1 MIIRLLFSFIM
12 YNFATESK
20 LIHLKHLL
28 LMNKIL
34 RFSMMAV
41 LALVANIGFA
51 QTTILWQEDFS
62 SYKDKDV
69 PKGGANNYACEVD
82 GTKVYAQ
89 NLAGGDAPEL
99 LVKAK
104 GSFSAT
110 VALNG
115 VSGQLTLTY
124 KANKNFV
131 KATVENATAGE
142 LVREGTDFTLPI
154 TVAAGTANITIKIAN
169 TSTST
174 NARLDNIK
182 LFQGVGKKPAGL
194 SWGTASRT
202 VTIGSEDNLF
212 PTLTNSHNLAVKYS
226 SDDPDVAAID
236 ATTGEITLVMA
247 GKANITAEF
256 EGNDEYEAAKVS
268 YELTVKDVPSV
279 DLKNTPETA
288 YTVAKALELIAAGE
302 GLEVNVYVKGQIT
315 NIKEVETEKYGNATY
330 DISDDA
336 TAANKLTVFRGYFY
350 DKGKFTSSDQIK
362 VGDVVVVYGKLVLYN
377 NKTSQVT
384 NSSIYSLN
392 GVVSGV
398 DNITVD
404 KNVDTPAYN
413 VAGQR
418 VNDAYK
424 GIVVKNGK
432 KYLNK

>member
-1 MIIRLLFSFIM
+1 
-12 YNFATESK
+12 
-20 LIHLKHLL
+20 
-28 LMNKIL
+28 MNKIL

-41 LALVANIGFA
+41 LAFVANIGFA
-51 QTTILWQEDFS
+51 QTKTLWQEDFS
-62 SYKDKDV
+62 SYKANDV
-69 PKGGANNYACEVD
+69 PKGGAYNYACVGT
-82 GTKVYAQ
+82 GTKVYVDTEKDKA
-89 NLAGGDAPEL
+89 NLAGGESPEL
-99 LVKAK
+99 LVGKK
-104 GSFSAT
+104 GGSFSAT

-124 KANKNFV
+124 KTNKDFI
-131 KATVENATAGE
+131 KATVENAKAGD
-142 LVREGTDFTLPI
+142 LVKTGNDVSLPI
-154 TVAAGTANITIKIAN
+154 TVAAGTASITIKFDN
-169 TSTST
+169 TSTGKGQ
-174 NARLDNIK
+174 NGRLDNIK
-182 LFQGVGKKPAGL
+182 LFQGVGKKAPGL

-202 VTIGSEDNLF
+202 VTIGAEDNLF
-212 PTLTNSHNLAVKYS
+212 PTLTNTYNLAVKYS

-236 ATTGEITLVMA
+236 ATTGEITLGIA

-268 YELTVKDVPSV
+268 YELTVKAASTVNI
-279 DLKNTPETA
+279 KNTPETA

-302 GLEVNVYVKGQIT
+302 GLDAKVYVKGQIT
-315 NIKEVETEKYGNATY
+315 SIKEVSASFGNATY

-350 DKGKFTSSDQIK
+350 DNKHFTSNDQIK
-362 VGDVVVVYGKLVLYN
+362 VGDVVVVYGKLVNYN
-377 NKTSQVT
+377 NKTPQVT

-404 KNVDTPAYN
+404 KNVDAPAYN

>member
-1 MIIRLLFSFIM
+1 
-12 YNFATESK
+12 
-20 LIHLKHLL
+20 
-28 LMNKIL
+28 MNKIL

-62 SYKDKDV
+62 SYKANDV
-69 PKGGANNYACEVD
+69 PNGGTYNYACEGS
-82 GTKVYAQ
+82 GTKVYKED
-89 NLAGGDAPEL
+89 LAGGDAPEL
-99 LVKAK
+99 LVSKQG

-124 KANKNFV
+124 KTNKDIV
-131 KATVENATAGE
+131 KTTVENATAGD
-142 LVREGTDFTLPI
+142 LVKTGYDVSLPI
-154 TVAAGTANITIKIAN
+154 TVAAGTASITIKIAN

-182 LFQGVGKKPAGL
+182 LFQGVGKKAPGL
-194 SWGTASRT
+194 SWGTATRT
-202 VTIGSEDNLF
+202 VTIGAEDNKF
-212 PTLTNSHNLAVKYS
+212 PTLTNTYNLAVKYS

-236 ATTGEITLVMA
+236 ATTGEITLGIA

-268 YELTVKDVPSV
+268 YELTVKAASTVNI
-279 DLKNTPETA
+279 KNTPETA
-288 YTVAKALELIAAGE
+288 YTVAKALELINAGE
-302 GLEVNVYVKGQIT
+302 GLDAKVYVKGQIT
-315 NIKEVETEKYGNATY
+315 SIKEVSVSFGNATY

-336 TAANKLTVFRGYFY
+336 TAANKLTVYRGYFY
-350 DKGKFTSSDQIK
+350 DNKHFTSNDQIK
-362 VGDVVVVYGKLVLYN
+362 VGDVVVVYGKLVNYKN
-377 NKTSQVT
+377 NTPQVT

-404 KNVDTPAYN
+404 KNVDAPAYN

>member
-1 MIIRLLFSFIM
+1 
-12 YNFATESK
+12 
-20 LIHLKHLL
+20 
-28 LMNKIL
+28 MNKIL

-62 SYKDKDV
+62 SYKANDV
-69 PKGGANNYACEVD
+69 PNGGTYNYACEGS
-82 GTKVYAQ
+82 GTKVYKED
-89 NLAGGDAPEL
+89 LAGGDAPEL
-99 LVKAK
+99 LVSKQG

-124 KANKNFV
+124 KTNKDFI
-131 KATVENATAGE
+131 KATVENAKAGD
-142 LVREGTDFTLPI
+142 LVKTGNDVSLPI
-154 TVAAGTANITIKIAN
+154 TVAAGTASITIKFDN
-169 TSTST
+169 TSTGKGQ
-174 NARLDNIK
+174 NGRLDNIK
-182 LFQGVGKKPAGL
+182 LFQGVGKKAAGL

-202 VTIGSEDNLF
+202 VTIGAEDNKF
-212 PTLTNSHNLAVKYS
+212 PTLTNTYNLAVKYS

-268 YELTVKDVPSV
+268 YELTVKAASTVNI
-279 DLKNTPETA
+279 KNTPETA
-288 YTVAKALELIAAGE
+288 YTVAKALELINAGE
-302 GLEVNVYVKGQIT
+302 GLEANVYVKGQIT
-315 NIKEVETEKYGNATY
+315 NIQDVDTGDFGNATY
-330 DISDDA
+330 TISDDA
-336 TAANKLTVFRGYFY
+336 TAANALLIYRGYYY
-350 DKGKFTSSDQIK
+350 DKGKFTSKDQIK
-362 VGDVVVVYGKLVLYN
+362 VGDVVVVYGKLVKFN
-377 NKTSQVT
+377 EKFEM
-384 NSSIYSLN
+384 NSGNHIYSIN

-404 KNVDTPAYN
+404 ENVDAPAYN

>member
-1 MIIRLLFSFIM
+1 
-12 YNFATESK
+12 
-20 LIHLKHLL
+20 
-28 LMNKIL
+28 MNKIL

-62 SYKDKDV
+62 SYNADDV
-69 PKGGANNYACEVD
+69 PNGGAYNYACV
-82 GTKVYAQ
+82 GTGTQVYAQ

-99 LVKAK
+99 LVSKQG

-124 KANKNFV
+124 KTNKNFI
-131 KATVENATAGE
+131 KATVENATAGD
-142 LVREGTDFTLPI
+142 LVKTGNDVSLPI
-154 TVAAGTANITIKIAN
+154 TVAAGTASITIKFDN
-169 TSTST
+169 TSTGKGQ
-174 NARLDNIK
+174 NGRLDNIK
-182 LFQGVGKKPAGL
+182 LFQGVGKKAPGL

-202 VTIGSEDNLF
+202 VTIGAEDNEF
-212 PTLTNSHNLAVKYS
+212 PTLTNTYNLAVKYS

-236 ATTGEITLVMA
+236 ATTGEITLGIA
-247 GKANITAEF
+247 GKTNITAEF

-288 YTVAKALELIAAGE
+288 YTVAKALELINAGE
-302 GLEVNVYVKGQIT
+302 GLDVKVYVKGQIT
-315 NIKEVETEKYGNATY
+315 NIKEVSASFGNATY

-336 TAANKLTVFRGYFY
+336 TAANKLTVYRGYFY
-350 DKGKFTSSDQIK
+350 DNKHFTSNNQINL
-362 VGDVVVVYGKLVLYN
+362 GDVVVVYGKLVNYN
-377 NKTSQVT
+377 NNTPQVT

-392 GVVSGV
+392 GIVSGV

-418 VNDAYK
+418 VNAAYK

-432 KYLNK
+432 KFLNK

>member
-1 MIIRLLFSFIM
+1 
-12 YNFATESK
+12 
-20 LIHLKHLL
+20 
-28 LMNKIL
+28 
-34 RFSMMAV
+34 MMAV
-41 LALVANIGFA
+41 LVLVANIGFA

-62 SYKDKDV
+62 SYKANDV
-69 PKGGANNYACEVD
+69 PNGGTYNYACEGS
-82 GTKVYAQ
+82 GTKVYAA
-89 NLAGGDAPEL
+89 NLAGGNAPEL
-99 LVKAK
+99 LVSKQG

-124 KANKNFV
+124 KTNKDFI
-131 KATVENATAGE
+131 KATVENATAGD
-142 LVREGTDFTLPI
+142 LVKTGNDVSLPI
-154 TVAAGTANITIKIAN
+154 TVAAGTASITIKFDN
-169 TSTST
+169 TSTGKGQ
-174 NARLDNIK
+174 NGRLDNIK
-182 LFQGVGKKPAGL
+182 LFQGVGKKAPGL
-194 SWGTASRT
+194 SWGTATRT
-202 VTIGSEDNLF
+202 VTIGAEDNEF
-212 PTLTNSHNLAVKYS
+212 PTLTNTYNLAVKYS

-302 GLEVNVYVKGQIT
+302 GLDAKVYVKGQIT
-315 NIKEVETEKYGNATY
+315 SIKEVNTEQFGNATY

-350 DKGKFTSSDQIK
+350 DNKHFTSNDQIK
-362 VGDVVVVYGKLVLYN
+362 VGDVVVVYGKLVNYN
-377 NKTSQVT
+377 NNTPQVT

-404 KNVDTPAYN
+404 KNVDAPAYN

>member
-1 MIIRLLFSFIM
+1 
-12 YNFATESK
+12 
-20 LIHLKHLL
+20 
-28 LMNKIL
+28 MNKIL

-51 QTTILWQEDFS
+51 QTTTLWQEDFS
-62 SYKDKDV
+62 SFKDKEV
-69 PKGGANNYACEVD
+69 PKGGAYNYACTGT
-82 GTKVYAQ
+82 GTKVYVDTEKEKA
-89 NLAGGDAPEL
+89 NLAGGESPEL
-99 LVKAK
+99 LVSKK
-104 GSFSAT
+104 GGSFSAT
-110 VALNG
+110 VALKG

-124 KANKNFV
+124 KTNKDFI
-131 KATVENATAGE
+131 KATVENAKAGD
-142 LVREGTDFTLPI
+142 LVKTGNDVSLPI
-154 TVAAGTANITIKIAN
+154 TVAAGTASITIKFDN
-169 TSTST
+169 TSTGKGQ
-174 NARLDNIK
+174 NGRLDNIK
-182 LFQGVGKKPAGL
+182 LFQGVGKKAAGL
-194 SWGTASRT
+194 SWGTASRI
-202 VTIGSEDNLF
+202 VTIGAEDNNF
-212 PTLTNSHNLAVKYS
+212 PTLTNTYNLAVKYS

-236 ATTGEITLVMA
+236 ATTGEITLVKA

-302 GLEVNVYVKGQIT
+302 GLDAKVYVKGQIT
-315 NIKEVETEKYGNATY
+315 SIKEVSASFGNATY

-350 DKGKFTSSDQIK
+350 DNKHFTSNDQIK
-362 VGDVVVVYGKLVLYN
+362 VGDVVVVYGKLVNYN
-377 NKTSQVT
+377 NKTPQVT
-384 NSSIYSLN
+384 YSSIYSLN

-404 KNVDTPAYN
+404 KNVDAPAYN

>member
-1 MIIRLLFSFIM
+1 
-12 YNFATESK
+12 
-20 LIHLKHLL
+20 
-28 LMNKIL
+28 MNKIL

-51 QTTILWQEDFS
+51 QTTTLWQEDFS
-62 SYKDKDV
+62 SYKADDV
-69 PKGGANNYACEVD
+69 PNGGAYNYACV
-82 GTKVYAQ
+82 GTGTQVYAQ

-99 LVKAK
+99 LVKSK

-124 KANKNFV
+124 KANKNI
-131 KATVENATAGE
+131 KITVENAKAGD
-142 LVREGTDFTLPI
+142 VVKVGNDYTCPV
-154 TVAAGTANITIKIAN
+154 TVAAGTNSITIKFPN
-169 TSTST
+169 TNSK

-182 LFQGVGKKPAGL
+182 LFQGVGKKAAGL
-194 SWGTASRT
+194 SWGTASRI
-202 VTIGSEDNLF
+202 VTIGAEDNNF
-212 PTLTNSHNLAVKYS
+212 PTLTNTYNLAVKYS

-236 ATTGEITLVMA
+236 ATTGEITLVKA

-302 GLEVNVYVKGQIT
+302 GLDAKVYVKGQIT
-315 NIKEVETEKYGNATY
+315 SIKEVSASFGNATY

-350 DKGKFTSSDQIK
+350 DNKHFTSNDQIK
-362 VGDVVVVYGKLVLYN
+362 VGDVVVVYGKLLNYN
-377 NKTSQVT
+377 NKTPQVT
-384 NSSIYSLN
+384 YSSIYSLN

-404 KNVDTPAYN
+404 KNVDAPAYN

>member
-1 MIIRLLFSFIM
+1 
-12 YNFATESK
+12 
-20 LIHLKHLL
+20 
-28 LMNKIL
+28 MNKIL

-51 QTTILWQEDFS
+51 QTTTLWQEDFS
-62 SYKDKDV
+62 SYKADDV
-69 PKGGANNYACEVD
+69 PKGGAYNYACEVE

-99 LVKAK
+99 LVKSK

-124 KANKNFV
+124 KANKKFV
-131 KATVENATAGE
+131 KATVENATAGD
-142 LVREGTDFTLPI
+142 LVIVGTDVTLPI
-154 TVAAGTANITIKIAN
+154 TVAAGTASITIKIAN
-169 TSTST
+169 TSTSS

-182 LFQGVGKKPAGL
+182 LFQGVGKKAAGL

-202 VTIGSEDNLF
+202 VTIGAEDNKF
-212 PTLTNSHNLAVKYS
+212 PELTNSHNLAVKYS

-236 ATTGEITLVMA
+236 AATGEITLVKA

-256 EGNDEYEAAKVS
+256 EGNDEYEAAKVT
-268 YELTVKDVPSV
+268 YELTVKAASTV

-302 GLEVNVYVKGQIT
+302 GLDDAKVYVKGQIT
-315 NIKEVETEKYGNATY
+315 NIKEVNASYGNATY

-336 TAANKLTVFRGYFY
+336 TAANKLSVFRGYFY
-350 DKGKFTSSDQIK
+350 DNKHFTSNDQIK
-362 VGDVVVVYGKLVLYN
+362 VGDVVVVYGKLVNYK
-377 NKTSQVT
+377 NKTPQVT
-384 NSSIYSLN
+384 YSSIYSLN

-398 DNITVD
+398 DNITVEQ
-404 KNVDTPAYN
+404 NVNAPAYN
-413 VAGQR
+413 LAGQR

>member
-1 MIIRLLFSFIM
+1 
-12 YNFATESK
+12 
-20 LIHLKHLL
+20 
-28 LMNKIL
+28 MNKIL

-62 SYKDKDV
+62 SYKANDV
-69 PKGGANNYACEVD
+69 PNGGTYNYACDVE
-82 GTKVYAQ
+82 GTAVYKED
-89 NLAGGDAPEL
+89 LAGGESPEL
-99 LVKAK
+99 LVKK
-104 GSFSAT
+104 KVGSFSAT

-124 KANKNFV
+124 KAKNNI
-131 KATVENATAGE
+131 KITVENATAGD
-142 LVREGTDFTLPI
+142 VVKVGNDCTCPV
-154 TVAAGTANITIKIAN
+154 TVAAGTNSITIKFSN
-169 TSTST
+169 TYSS
-174 NARLDNIK
+174 NVRLDNIK
-182 LFQGVGKKPAGL
+182 LFQGVGKKAPGL
-194 SWGTASRT
+194 SWGTATRT
-202 VTIGSEDNLF
+202 VIIGAEDNKF
-212 PTLTNSHNLAVKYS
+212 PTLTNTYNLAVKYS

-288 YTVAKALELIAAGE
+288 YTVAKALELINAGE
-302 GLEVNVYVKGQIT
+302 GLEANVYVKGQIT
-315 NIKEVETEKYGNATY
+315 NIQDVDTGDFGNATY
-330 DISDDA
+330 TISDDA
-336 TAANKLTVFRGYFY
+336 TAANALLIYRGYYY
-350 DKGKFTSSDQIK
+350 DKGKFTSKDQIK
-362 VGDVVVVYGKLVLYN
+362 VGDVVVVYGKLVKFYE
-377 NKTSQVT
+377 KFEM
-384 NSSIYSLN
+384 NSGNHIYSIN
-392 GVVSGV
+392 GVASGV

-404 KNVDTPAYN
+404 KNVDAPAYN

>member
-1 MIIRLLFSFIM
+1 
-12 YNFATESK
+12 
-20 LIHLKHLL
+20 
-28 LMNKIL
+28 MNKIL

-62 SYKDKDV
+62 SYKANDV
-69 PKGGANNYACEVD
+69 PKGGAYNYACVGT
-82 GTKVYAQ
+82 GTKVYVDTEKDKA
-89 NLAGGDAPEL
+89 NLAGGESPEL
-99 LVKAK
+99 LVGKK
-104 GSFSAT
+104 GGSFSAT

-124 KANKNFV
+124 KTNKDFI
-131 KATVENATAGE
+131 KATVENATAGD
-142 LVREGTDFTLPI
+142 LVRTGNDVSLPI
-154 TVAAGTANITIKIAN
+154 TVAAGTASITIKFDN
-169 TSTST
+169 TSTGKGQ
-174 NARLDNIK
+174 NGRLDNIK
-182 LFQGVGKKPAGL
+182 LFQGVGKKAPGL

-202 VTIGSEDNLF
+202 VTIGAEDNEF
-212 PTLTNSHNLAVKYS
+212 PTLTNTYNLAVKYS

-236 ATTGEITLVMA
+236 ATTGEITLGIA
-247 GKANITAEF
+247 GKTNITAEF

-268 YELTVKDVPSV
+268 YELTVKAASTVNI
-279 DLKNTPETA
+279 KNTPETA
-288 YTVAKALELIAAGE
+288 YTVAKALELINAGE
-302 GLEVNVYVKGQIT
+302 GLDAKVYVKGQIT
-315 NIKEVETEKYGNATY
+315 SIKEVSASFGNATY

-336 TAANKLTVFRGYFY
+336 TAANKLTVYRGYFY
-350 DKGKFTSSDQIK
+350 DNKHFTSNDQIK
-362 VGDVVVVYGKLVLYN
+362 VGNVVVVYGKLVNYKN
-377 NKTSQVT
+377 NTPQVT

-404 KNVDTPAYN
+404 ENVDAPAYN

>member
-1 MIIRLLFSFIM
+1 
-12 YNFATESK
+12 
-20 LIHLKHLL
+20 
-28 LMNKIL
+28 MNKIL

-51 QTTILWQEDFS
+51 QTTTLWQEDFS
-62 SYKDKDV
+62 SYKADDV
-69 PKGGANNYACEVD
+69 PKGGAYNYACTNGAKE
-82 GTKVYAQ
+82 TKVYAA
-89 NLAGGDAPEL
+89 NLAGGEAPEL
-99 LVKAK
+99 LINQKG

-115 VSGQLTLTY
+115 VSGQLTLAY
-124 KANKNFV
+124 KTNQNIQI
-131 KATVENATAGE
+131 TVENAKAGD
-142 LVREGTDFTLPI
+142 VVKTGNDYTCPI
-154 TVAAGTANITIKIAN
+154 TVAAGTNSITITFSN
-169 TSTST
+169 TNSR

-182 LFQGVGKKPAGL
+182 LFQGVGKKAAGL

-202 VTIGSEDNLF
+202 VTIGAEDNLF
-212 PTLTNSHNLAVKYS
+212 PTLTNTYNLAVKYS

-236 ATTGEITLVMA
+236 AATGEITLGIP

-256 EGNDEYEAAKVS
+256 EGNDEYEAAKVT
-268 YELTVKDVPSV
+268 YELTVKAASTV

-302 GLEVNVYVKGQIT
+302 GLDAKVYVKGQIT
-315 NIKEVETEKYGNATY
+315 NIKEVDITDKFGNATY
-330 DISDDA
+330 TISDDA
-336 TAANKLTVFRGYFY
+336 TAANALLIYRGYYY
-350 DKGKFTSSDQIK
+350 DNKKFTSKDQIK
-362 VGDVVVVYGKLVLYN
+362 VGDVVVVYGKLIKFYE
-377 NKTSQVT
+377 KFEM
-384 NSSIYSLN
+384 NSGNHIYSIN

-404 KNVDTPAYN
+404 KNVDAPAYN
-413 VAGQR
+413 IAGQR

>member
-1 MIIRLLFSFIM
+1 
-12 YNFATESK
+12 
-20 LIHLKHLL
+20 
-28 LMNKIL
+28 MNKIL

-51 QTTILWQEDFS
+51 QTTTLWQEDFS
-62 SYKDKDV
+62 SYKADDV
-69 PKGGANNYACEVD
+69 PKGGAYNYACEVE
-82 GTKVYAQ
+82 GTRVYAEK
-89 NLAGGDAPEL
+89 LAGGDAPEL
-99 LVKAK
+99 LVKSK

-124 KANKNFV
+124 KANKKFV
-131 KATVENATAGE
+131 KATVENATAGD
-142 LVREGTDFTLPI
+142 LVIVGTDVTLPI
-154 TVAAGTANITIKIAN
+154 TVAAGTASITIKIAN
-169 TSTST
+169 TSTSS

-182 LFQGVGKKPAGL
+182 LFQGVGKKAAGL

-202 VTIGSEDNLF
+202 VTIGAEDNLF
-212 PTLTNSHNLAVKYS
+212 PKLTNTYNLAVKYS
-226 SDDPDVAAID
+226 SDDHDVAAID
-236 ATTGEITLVMA
+236 AATGEITLVKA

-256 EGNDEYEAAKVS
+256 EGNDEYEAAKVT
-268 YELTVKDVPSV
+268 YELTVKAASTV

-302 GLEVNVYVKGQIT
+302 GLDDAKVYVKGQIT
-315 NIKEVETEKYGNATY
+315 NIKEVNASYGNATY

-336 TAANKLTVFRGYFY
+336 TAANKLSVFRGYFY
-350 DKGKFTSSDQIK
+350 DNKHFTSNDQIK
-362 VGDVVVVYGKLVLYN
+362 VGDVVVVYGKLVNYK
-377 NKTSQVT
+377 NKTPQVT
-384 NSSIYSLN
+384 YSSIYSLN

-398 DNITVD
+398 DNITVEQ
-404 KNVDTPAYN
+404 NVNAPAYN
-413 VAGQR
+413 LAGQR

>member
-1 MIIRLLFSFIM
+1 
-12 YNFATESK
+12 
-20 LIHLKHLL
+20 
-28 LMNKIL
+28 MNKIL

-62 SYKDKDV
+62 SYKANDV
-69 PKGGANNYACEVD
+69 PKGGAYNYACVGT
-82 GTKVYAQ
+82 GTKVYVDTEKDKA
-89 NLAGGDAPEL
+89 NLAGGESPEL
-99 LVKAK
+99 LVGKK
-104 GSFSAT
+104 GGSFSAT

-124 KANKNFV
+124 KTNKDFI
-131 KATVENATAGE
+131 KATVENATAGD
-142 LVREGTDFTLPI
+142 LVRTGNDVSLPI
-154 TVAAGTANITIKIAN
+154 TVAAGTASITIKFDN
-169 TSTST
+169 TSTGKGQ
-174 NARLDNIK
+174 NGRLDNIK
-182 LFQGVGKKPAGL
+182 LFQGVGKKAPGL

-202 VTIGSEDNLF
+202 VTIGAEDNEF
-212 PTLTNSHNLAVKYS
+212 PTLTNTYNLAVKYS

-268 YELTVKDVPSV
+268 YELTVKAASTVNI
-279 DLKNTPETA
+279 KNTPETA

-302 GLEVNVYVKGQIT
+302 GLEAKGYVKGQIT
-315 NIKEVETEKYGNATY
+315 SIKEVSASFGNATY

-350 DKGKFTSSDQIK
+350 DNKHFTSNDQIK
-362 VGDVVVVYGKLVLYN
+362 VGNVVVVYGKLVNYN
-377 NKTSQVT
+377 NNTPQVT

-404 KNVDTPAYN
+404 KNVDAPAYN

>member
-1 MIIRLLFSFIM
+1 
-12 YNFATESK
+12 
-20 LIHLKHLL
+20 
-28 LMNKIL
+28 MNKIL

-62 SYKDKDV
+62 SYKADDV
-69 PKGGANNYACEVD
+69 PKGGAYNYACEVE
-82 GTKVYAQ
+82 GTKVYEQ
-89 NLAGGDAPEL
+89 NLAGGAAPEL
-99 LVKAK
+99 LVKSK

-124 KANKNFV
+124 KANKNI
-131 KATVENATAGE
+131 KITVENAKAGD
-142 LVREGTDFTLPI
+142 VVKVGNDYTCPV
-154 TVAAGTANITIKIAN
+154 TVAAGTNSITIKFPN
-169 TSTST
+169 TNSK

-182 LFQGVGKKPAGL
+182 LFQGVGKKAAGL

-202 VTIGSEDNLF
+202 VTIGAEDNLF
-212 PTLTNSHNLAVKYS
+212 PTLTNTYNLAVKYS

-236 ATTGEITLVMA
+236 AATGEITLGIP

-268 YELTVKDVPSV
+268 YELTVKAASTVNI
-279 DLKNTPETA
+279 KNTPETA
-288 YTVAKALELIAAGE
+288 YTVAKALELINAGE
-302 GLEVNVYVKGQIT
+302 GLEANVYVNGQIT
-315 NIKEVETEKYGNATY
+315 NIEDVDTGDYGNATY
-330 DISDDA
+330 TISDDA
-336 TAANKLTVFRGYFY
+336 TAANALLIYRGYYY
-350 DKGKFTSSDQIK
+350 DKGKFTSKDQIK
-362 VGDVVVVYGKLVLYN
+362 VGDVVVVYGKLVKFYEKLEMASGN
-377 NKTSQVT
+377 H
-384 NSSIYSLN
+384 IYSIN

-404 KNVDTPAYN
+404 ENVDAPAYN

>member
-1 MIIRLLFSFIM
+1 
-12 YNFATESK
+12 
-20 LIHLKHLL
+20 
-28 LMNKIL
+28 MNKIL

-62 SYKDKDV
+62 SYKANDV
-69 PKGGANNYACEVD
+69 PKGGAYNYACVGT
-82 GTKVYAQ
+82 GTKVYVDTEKDKA
-89 NLAGGDAPEL
+89 NLAGGESPEL
-99 LVKAK
+99 LVGKK
-104 GSFSAT
+104 GGSFSAT

-124 KANKNFV
+124 KTNKDFI
-131 KATVENATAGE
+131 KATVENAKAGD
-142 LVREGTDFTLPI
+142 LVQTGNDVSLPI
-154 TVAAGTANITIKIAN
+154 TVAAGTASITIKFDN
-169 TSTST
+169 KSTGKGQ
-174 NARLDNIK
+174 NGRLDNIK
-182 LFQGVGKKPAGL
+182 LFQGVGKKAAGL

-202 VTIGSEDNLF
+202 VTIGAEDNKF
-212 PTLTNSHNLAVKYS
+212 PTLTNTYNLAVKYS

-256 EGNDEYEAAKVS
+256 EGNDEYEAAKVT
-268 YELTVKDVPSV
+268 YELTVKAASTV

-302 GLEVNVYVKGQIT
+302 GLDAKVYVKGQIT
-315 NIKEVETEKYGNATY
+315 SIKEVSTSFGNATY

-336 TAANKLTVFRGYFY
+336 TAANKLTVYRGYFY
-350 DKGKFTSSDQIK
+350 DNKHFTSNNQIK
-362 VGDVVVVYGKLVLYN
+362 VGDVVVVYGKLVNYN
-377 NKTSQVT
+377 NNTPQVT

-404 KNVDTPAYN
+404 KNVDAPAYN

>member
-1 MIIRLLFSFIM
+1 
-12 YNFATESK
+12 
-20 LIHLKHLL
+20 
-28 LMNKIL
+28 MNKIL

-62 SYKDKDV
+62 SYKADDV
-69 PKGGANNYACEVD
+69 PNGGAYNYACEVE
-82 GTKVYAQ
+82 GTKVYKE
-89 NLAGGDAPEL
+89 NLAGGAAPEL
-99 LVKAK
+99 LVKSK

-124 KANKNFV
+124 KAKNNT
-131 KATVENATAGE
+131 KTTVENATAGD
-142 LVREGTDFTLPI
+142 LVKTGYDVSLPI
-154 TVAAGTANITIKIAN
+154 TVAAGTASITIKIAN
-169 TSTST
+169 EGSK
-174 NARLDNIK
+174 NVRLDNIK
-182 LFQGVGKKPAGL
+182 LFQGVGKKAPGL
-194 SWGTASRT
+194 SWGTATRT
-202 VTIGSEDNLF
+202 VTIGAEDNEF
-212 PTLTNSHNLAVKYS
+212 PTLTNTYNLAVKYS

-236 ATTGEITLVMA
+236 ATTGKISLGIA
-247 GKANITAEF
+247 GKAHITAEF
-256 EGNDEYEAAKVS
+256 EGNDEYEAAKVT
-268 YELTVKDVPSV
+268 YELTVKAASTVNI
-279 DLKNTPETA
+279 KNTPETA
-288 YTVAKALELIAAGE
+288 YTVAKALELINAGE
-302 GLEVNVYVKGQIT
+302 GLDAKVYVKGQIT
-315 NIKEVETEKYGNATY
+315 SIKEVSTSFGNVTY

-336 TAANKLTVFRGYFY
+336 TAANKLTVYRGYFY
-350 DKGKFTSSDQIK
+350 DNKHFTSNDQIK
-362 VGDVVVVYGKLVLYN
+362 VGDVVVVYGKLVNYKN
-377 NKTSQVT
+377 NTPQVT

-404 KNVDTPAYN
+404 KNVDAPAYN

>member
-1 MIIRLLFSFIM
+1 
-12 YNFATESK
+12 
-20 LIHLKHLL
+20 
-28 LMNKIL
+28 MNKIL

-62 SYKDKDV
+62 SYKADDV
-69 PKGGANNYACEVD
+69 PNGGAYNYACEGS
-82 GTKVYAQ
+82 GTKVYAAI
-89 NLAGGDAPEL
+89 LAGGESPEL
-99 LVKAK
+99 LVSKK
-104 GSFSAT
+104 GGSFSAT

-124 KANKNFV
+124 KTNKDFI
-131 KATVENATAGE
+131 KATVENATAGD
-142 LVREGTDFTLPI
+142 LVRTGNDVSLPI
-154 TVAAGTANITIKIAN
+154 TVAAGTASITIKIAN

-182 LFQGVGKKPAGL
+182 LFQGVGKKAPGL
-194 SWGTASRT
+194 SWGTATRT
-202 VTIGSEDNLF
+202 VTIGAEDNKF
-212 PTLTNSHNLAVKYS
+212 PTLTNTYNLAVKYS

-268 YELTVKDVPSV
+268 YELTVKAASTVNI
-279 DLKNTPETA
+279 KNTPETA
-288 YTVAKALELIAAGE
+288 YTVAKALELINAGE
-302 GLEVNVYVKGQIT
+302 GLDAKVYVKGQIT
-315 NIKEVETEKYGNATY
+315 RIKEVNTEQFGNATY

-336 TAANKLTVFRGYFY
+336 TAANKLTVYRGYFY
-350 DKGKFTSSDQIK
+350 DNKHFTSNDQIK
-362 VGDVVVVYGKLVLYN
+362 VGDVVVVYGKLVNYKN
-377 NKTSQVT
+377 NTPRVT

-404 KNVDTPAYN
+404 KNVYAPAYN
-413 VAGQR
+413 IAGQR

>member
-1 MIIRLLFSFIM
+1 
-12 YNFATESK
+12 
-20 LIHLKHLL
+20 
-28 LMNKIL
+28 MNKIL

-51 QTTILWQEDFS
+51 QTTTLWQEDFS
-62 SYKDKDV
+62 SYKADAV
-69 PKGGANNYACEVD
+69 PNGGAYNYACEGS
-82 GTKVYAQ
+82 GTKVYAE
-89 NLAGGDAPEL
+89 NLASGDAPEL
-99 LVKAK
+99 LVSKK
-104 GSFSAT
+104 GGSFSAT

-124 KANKNFV
+124 KTNKNFI
-131 KATVENATAGE
+131 KATVENAKAGD
-142 LVREGTDFTLPI
+142 LVKTGNDVSLPI
-154 TVAAGTANITIKIAN
+154 TVAAGTASITIKIAN
-169 TSTST
+169 TSTGKGQ
-174 NARLDNIK
+174 NGRLDNIK
-182 LFQGVGKKPAGL
+182 LFQGVGKKAAGL

-202 VTIGSEDNLF
+202 VTIGAEDNLF
-212 PTLTNSHNLAVKYS
+212 PTLTNTYNLAVKYS

-256 EGNDEYEAAKVS
+256 AGNDEYEAAKVS

-288 YTVAKALELIAAGE
+288 YTVAKALELINAGE
-302 GLEVNVYVKGQIT
+302 GLEANVYVKGQIT
-315 NIKEVETEKYGNATY
+315 NIQDVDTGDFGNATY
-330 DISDDA
+330 TISDDA
-336 TAANKLTVFRGYFY
+336 TAANALLIYRGYYY
-350 DKGKFTSSDQIK
+350 DKGKFTSKDQIK
-362 VGDVVVVYGKLVLYN
+362 VGDVVVVYGKLVKFYE
-377 NKTSQVT
+377 KFEM
-384 NSSIYSLN
+384 NSGNHIYSIN

-404 KNVDTPAYN
+404 KNVDAPAYN

>member
-1 MIIRLLFSFIM
+1 
-12 YNFATESK
+12 
-20 LIHLKHLL
+20 
-28 LMNKIL
+28 
-34 RFSMMAV
+34 MMAV

-62 SYKDKDV
+62 SFKADDV
-69 PKGGANNYACEVD
+69 PNGGAYNYACEVE
-82 GTKVYAQ
+82 GTKVYKE

-99 LVKAK
+99 LVKSK

-124 KANKNFV
+124 KTNKDFI
-131 KATVENATAGE
+131 KATVENATAGD
-142 LVREGTDFTLPI
+142 LVKTGNDVSLPI
-154 TVAAGTANITIKIAN
+154 TVAAGTASITIKIVN
-169 TSTST
+169 ESSK
-174 NARLDNIK
+174 NGRLDNIK
-182 LFQGVGKKPAGL
+182 LFQGVGKKAPGL
-194 SWGTASRT
+194 SWGTATRT
-202 VTIGSEDNLF
+202 VTIGAEDNEF
-212 PTLTNSHNLAVKYS
+212 PTLTNTYNLVVKYS

-236 ATTGEITLVMA
+236 ATTGEITLGIA

-268 YELTVKDVPSV
+268 YELTVKAASTVNI
-279 DLKNTPETA
+279 KNTPETA
-288 YTVAKALELIAAGE
+288 YTVAKALELINAGE
-302 GLEVNVYVKGQIT
+302 GLDAKVYVKGQIT
-315 NIKEVETEKYGNATY
+315 SIKEVSASFGNATY

-336 TAANKLTVFRGYFY
+336 TAANKLTVYRGYFY
-350 DKGKFTSSDQIK
+350 DNKHFTSNDQIK
-362 VGDVVVVYGKLVLYN
+362 VGDVVVVYGKLVNYN
-377 NKTSQVT
+377 NKTPQVT
-384 NSSIYSLN
+384 YSSIYSLN

-404 KNVDTPAYN
+404 KNVDAPAYN

>member
-1 MIIRLLFSFIM
+1 
-12 YNFATESK
+12 
-20 LIHLKHLL
+20 
-28 LMNKIL
+28 MNKIL

-51 QTTILWQEDFS
+51 QTTTLWQEDFS
-62 SYKDKDV
+62 SFKANDV
-69 PKGGANNYACEVD
+69 PKGGTYNYACEVA
-82 GTKVYAQ
+82 GTQVYKE

-99 LVKAK
+99 LVKKK

-131 KATVENATAGE
+131 KATVENATAGD
-142 LVREGTDFTLPI
+142 LVMVGTDATLPI
-154 TVAAGTANITIKIAN
+154 TVAAGTASITIKIAN
-169 TSTST
+169 TSSSS

-182 LFQGVGKKPAGL
+182 LIQGVGKKAPGL

-212 PTLTNSHNLAVKYS
+212 PTLTNTYNLPIKYS

-236 ATTGEITLVMA
+236 ATTGEITLGMA

-302 GLEVNVYVKGQIT
+302 GLDVNVYVKGQIT
-315 NIKEVETEKYGNATY
+315 NIKEVETEKFGNATY
-330 DISDDA
+330 TISDDA
-336 TAANKLTVFRGYFY
+336 TAANKLTVYRGYFY
-350 DKGKFTSSDQIK
+350 DKGKFTSKDQIK
-362 VGDVVVVYGKLVLYN
+362 VGDVVVVYGKLVNYKN
-377 NKTSQVT
+377 NTPQVT
-384 NSSIYSLN
+384 YSSVYSLN

-404 KNVDTPAYN
+404 KNVDAPAFN
-413 VAGQR
+413 LAGQR

>member
-1 MIIRLLFSFIM
+1 
-12 YNFATESK
+12 
-20 LIHLKHLL
+20 
-28 LMNKIL
+28 MNKIL

-62 SYKDKDV
+62 SYNANDV
-69 PKGGANNYACEVD
+69 PNGGTYNYACEVE
-82 GTKVYAQ
+82 GTKVYKE
-89 NLAGGDAPEL
+89 NLAGGDVPEL
-99 LVKAK
+99 LVKKK

-124 KANKNFV
+124 KAKNNT
-131 KATVENATAGE
+131 KTTVENATAGD
-142 LVREGTDFTLPI
+142 LVKTGNDVSLPI
-154 TVAAGTANITIKIAN
+154 TVAAGTASITIKIAN
-169 TSTST
+169 EGSK
-174 NARLDNIK
+174 NVRLDNIK
-182 LFQGVGKKPAGL
+182 LFQGVGKKAPGL
-194 SWGTASRT
+194 SWGTATRT
-202 VTIGSEDNLF
+202 VTIGAEDNKF
-212 PTLTNSHNLAVKYS
+212 PTLTNTYNLAVKYS

-288 YTVAKALELIAAGE
+288 YTVAKALELINAGE
-302 GLEVNVYVKGQIT
+302 GLEANVYVKGQIT
-315 NIKEVETEKYGNATY
+315 NIQDVDTGDFGNATY
-330 DISDDA
+330 TISDDA
-336 TAANKLTVFRGYFY
+336 TAANALLIYRGYYY
-350 DKGKFTSSDQIK
+350 DKGKFTSKDQIK
-362 VGDVVVVYGKLVLYN
+362 VGDVVVVYGKLVKFYE
-377 NKTSQVT
+377 KFEM
-384 NSSIYSLN
+384 NSGNHIYSIN

-404 KNVDTPAYN
+404 ENVDAPAYN

>member
-1 MIIRLLFSFIM
+1 
-12 YNFATESK
+12 
-20 LIHLKHLL
+20 
-28 LMNKIL
+28 MNKIL

-62 SYKDKDV
+62 SYKADAV
-69 PKGGANNYACEVD
+69 PKGGAYNYACEGT
-82 GTKVYAQ
+82 GTKVYVDTEKAKA
-89 NLAGGDAPEL
+89 NLAGGESPEL
-99 LVKAK
+99 LVSKNG

-124 KANKNFV
+124 KANNNTKT
-131 KATVENATAGE
+131 TVENAKAGD
-142 LVREGTDFTLPI
+142 LVKTGNDVSLPI
-154 TVAAGTANITIKIAN
+154 TVAAGTASITIKIAN
-169 TSTST
+169 EGSR
-174 NARLDNIK
+174 NVRLDNIK
-182 LFQGVGKKPAGL
+182 LFQGVGKKAPGL
-194 SWGTASRT
+194 SWGTSART
-202 VTIGSEDNLF
+202 VTIGAEDNQF
-212 PTLTNSHNLAVKYS
+212 PKLTNSYNLAVKYS

-236 ATTGEITLVMA
+236 AATGEITLGIP

-256 EGNDEYEAAKVS
+256 EGNDEYEAAKVT
-268 YELTVKDVPSV
+268 YELTVKAASTV

-302 GLEVNVYVKGQIT
+302 GLDAKVYVKGQIT
-315 NIKEVETEKYGNATY
+315 SIKEVSASFGNATY

-350 DKGKFTSSDQIK
+350 DNKHFTSNDQIK
-362 VGDVVVVYGKLVLYN
+362 VGDVVVVYGKLVNYN
-377 NKTSQVT
+377 NKTPQVT
-384 NSSIYSLN
+384 SSSIYSLN

-404 KNVDTPAYN
+404 KNVDAPAYN

>member
-1 MIIRLLFSFIM
+1 
-12 YNFATESK
+12 
-20 LIHLKHLL
+20 
-28 LMNKIL
+28 MNKIL

-62 SYKDKDV
+62 SYKANDV
-69 PKGGANNYACEVD
+69 PNGGTYNYACEVE
-82 GTKVYAQ
+82 GTKVYKEK
-89 NLAGGDAPEL
+89 LAGGDVPEL
-99 LVKAK
+99 LVKTK

-124 KANKNFV
+124 KAKNNT
-131 KATVENATAGE
+131 KTTVENATAGD
-142 LVREGTDFTLPI
+142 LVKTGNDVSLPI
-154 TVAAGTANITIKIAN
+154 TVAAGTASITIKIAN
-169 TSTST
+169 EGSK
-174 NARLDNIK
+174 NVRLDNIK
-182 LFQGVGKKPAGL
+182 LFQGVGKKAPGL
-194 SWGTASRT
+194 SWGTATRT
-202 VTIGSEDNLF
+202 VTIGAEDNKF
-212 PTLTNSHNLAVKYS
+212 PTLTNTYNLAVKYS

-288 YTVAKALELIAAGE
+288 YTVAKALELINAGE
-302 GLEVNVYVKGQIT
+302 GLEANVYVKGQIT
-315 NIKEVETEKYGNATY
+315 NIQDVDTGDFGNATY
-330 DISDDA
+330 TISDDA
-336 TAANKLTVFRGYFY
+336 TAANALLIYRGYYY
-350 DKGKFTSSDQIK
+350 DKGKFTSKDQIK
-362 VGDVVVVYGKLVLYN
+362 VGDVVVVYGKLVKFN
-377 NKTSQVT
+377 EKFEM
-384 NSSIYSLN
+384 NSGNHIYSIN

-404 KNVDTPAYN
+404 ENVDAPAYN

>member
-1 MIIRLLFSFIM
+1 
-12 YNFATESK
+12 
-20 LIHLKHLL
+20 
-28 LMNKIL
+28 MNKIL

-62 SYKDKDV
+62 SYNANDV
-69 PKGGANNYACEVD
+69 PNGGTYNYACDVE
-82 GTKVYAQ
+82 GTAVYAE
-89 NLAGGDAPEL
+89 NLAGGESPEL
-99 LVKAK
+99 LVKK
-104 GSFSAT
+104 KVGSFSAT

-124 KANKNFV
+124 KAKNNT
-131 KATVENATAGE
+131 KTTVENATAGD
-142 LVREGTDFTLPI
+142 LVKTGNDVSLPI
-154 TVAAGTANITIKIAN
+154 TVAAGTASITIKIAN
-169 TSTST
+169 EGSK
-174 NARLDNIK
+174 NVRLDNIK
-182 LFQGVGKKPAGL
+182 LFQGVGKKAPGL
-194 SWGTASRT
+194 SWGTATRT
-202 VTIGSEDNLF
+202 VTIGAEDNKF
-212 PTLTNSHNLAVKYS
+212 PTLTNTYNLAVKYS

-288 YTVAKALELIAAGE
+288 YTVAKALELINAGE
-302 GLEVNVYVKGQIT
+302 GLEANVYVKGQIT
-315 NIKEVETEKYGNATY
+315 NIQDVDTGDFGNATY
-330 DISDDA
+330 TISDDA
-336 TAANKLTVFRGYFY
+336 TAANALLIYRGYYY
-350 DKGKFTSSDQIK
+350 DKGKFTSKDQIK
-362 VGDVVVVYGKLVLYN
+362 VGDVVVVYGKLVKFYE
-377 NKTSQVT
+377 KFEM
-384 NSSIYSLN
+384 NSGNHIYSIN

-404 KNVDTPAYN
+404 KNVDAPAYN

>member
-1 MIIRLLFSFIM
+1 
-12 YNFATESK
+12 
-20 LIHLKHLL
+20 
-28 LMNKIL
+28 MNKIL

-51 QTTILWQEDFS
+51 QTTTLWQEDFS
-62 SYKDKDV
+62 SYKADEV
-69 PKGGANNYACEVD
+69 PKGGTYNYACEVA
-82 GTKVYAQ
+82 GTQVYKE

-99 LVKAK
+99 LVKKK

-131 KATVENATAGE
+131 KATVENATAGD
-142 LVREGTDFTLPI
+142 LVMVGTDATLPI
-154 TVAAGTANITIKIAN
+154 TVAAGTASITIKIAN
-169 TSTST
+169 TSSSS

-182 LFQGVGKKPAGL
+182 LIQGVGKKAPGL

-212 PTLTNSHNLAVKYS
+212 PTLTNTYNLPIKYS

-236 ATTGEITLVMA
+236 ATTGEITLGMA

-302 GLEVNVYVKGQIT
+302 GLDVNVYVKGQIT

-330 DISDDA
+330 TISDDA
-336 TAANKLTVFRGYFY
+336 TAANKLTVYRGYFY
-350 DKGKFTSSDQIK
+350 DKGKFTSKDQIK
-362 VGDVVVVYGKLVLYN
+362 VGDVVVIYGKLVLYKN
-377 NKTSQVT
+377 TTPQVT
-384 NSSIYSLN
+384 NSSVYSLN

-398 DNITVD
+398 SNITVD
-404 KNVDTPAYN
+404 ENVDAPAYN

>member
-1 MIIRLLFSFIM
+1 
-12 YNFATESK
+12 
-20 LIHLKHLL
+20 
-28 LMNKIL
+28 MNKIL

-62 SYKDKDV
+62 SYKANDV
-69 PKGGANNYACEVD
+69 PKGGAYNYACVGT
-82 GTKVYAQ
+82 GTKVYVDTEKDKA
-89 NLAGGDAPEL
+89 NLAGGESPEL
-99 LVKAK
+99 LVGKK
-104 GSFSAT
+104 GGSFSAT

-124 KANKNFV
+124 KTNKDFI
-131 KATVENATAGE
+131 KATVENATAGD
-142 LVREGTDFTLPI
+142 LVRTGNDVSLPI
-154 TVAAGTANITIKIAN
+154 TVAAGTASITIKFDN
-169 TSTST
+169 TSTGKGQ
-174 NARLDNIK
+174 NGRLDNIK
-182 LFQGVGKKPAGL
+182 LFQGVGKKAPGL

-202 VTIGSEDNLF
+202 VTIGAEDNEF
-212 PTLTNSHNLAVKYS
+212 PTLTNTYNLAVKYS

-268 YELTVKDVPSV
+268 YELTVKAASTVNI
-279 DLKNTPETA
+279 KNTPETA
-288 YTVAKALELIAAGE
+288 YTVAKALELINAGE
-302 GLEVNVYVKGQIT
+302 GLDAKVYVKGQIT
-315 NIKEVETEKYGNATY
+315 SIKEVNTEQFGNATY

-336 TAANKLTVFRGYFY
+336 TAANKLTVYRGYFY
-350 DKGKFTSSDQIK
+350 DNGKFTSSDQIK
-362 VGDVVVVYGKLVLYN
+362 AGDVVVVYGKLVNYN
-377 NKTSQVT
+377 DNTPQVT

-404 KNVDTPAYN
+404 KNVDAPAYN

>member
-1 MIIRLLFSFIM
+1 
-12 YNFATESK
+12 
-20 LIHLKHLL
+20 
-28 LMNKIL
+28 MNKIL

-62 SYKDKDV
+62 SYKANDV
-69 PKGGANNYACEVD
+69 PNGGTYNYACEGS
-82 GTKVYAQ
+82 GTKVYAA
-89 NLAGGDAPEL
+89 NLAGGESPEL
-99 LVKAK
+99 LVSKQG

-124 KANKNFV
+124 KTNKDIV
-131 KATVENATAGE
+131 KTTVENATAGD
-142 LVREGTDFTLPI
+142 LVKTGNDVSLPI
-154 TVAAGTANITIKIAN
+154 TVAAGTASITIKIAN
-169 TSTST
+169 EGSR
-174 NARLDNIK
+174 NVRLDNIK
-182 LFQGVGKKPAGL
+182 LFQGVGKKAPGL
-194 SWGTASRT
+194 SWGTATRT
-202 VTIGSEDNLF
+202 VTIGAEDNKF
-212 PTLTNSHNLAVKYS
+212 PTLTNTYNLAVKYS

-256 EGNDEYEAAKVS
+256 EGNDEYEAAKVT
-268 YELTVKDVPSV
+268 YELTVKAASTV

-302 GLEVNVYVKGQIT
+302 GLDAKVYVKGQIT
-315 NIKEVETEKYGNATY
+315 SIKEVSASFGNATY

-336 TAANKLTVFRGYFY
+336 TAANKLTVYRGYFY
-350 DKGKFTSSDQIK
+350 DNKHFTSNDQIK
-362 VGDVVVVYGKLVLYN
+362 VGDVVVVYGKLVNYKN
-377 NKTSQVT
+377 NTPQVT

-404 KNVDTPAYN
+404 KNVDAPAYN

>member
-1 MIIRLLFSFIM
+1 
-12 YNFATESK
+12 
-20 LIHLKHLL
+20 
-28 LMNKIL
+28 MNKIL

-62 SYKDKDV
+62 SYNADDV
-69 PKGGANNYACEVD
+69 PNGGAYNYACEGS
-82 GTKVYAQ
+82 GTKVYAE
-89 NLAGGDAPEL
+89 NLAGGAAPEL
-99 LVKAK
+99 LVSKK
-104 GSFSAT
+104 GGSFSAT

-124 KANKNFV
+124 KTNKNFI
-131 KATVENATAGE
+131 KATVENATAGD
-142 LVREGTDFTLPI
+142 LVKTGNDVSLPI
-154 TVAAGTANITIKIAN
+154 TVAAGTASITIKIAN
-169 TSTST
+169 PSTST

-182 LFQGVGKKPAGL
+182 LFQGVGKKAPGL

-202 VTIGSEDNLF
+202 VTIGAEDNEF
-212 PTLTNSHNLAVKYS
+212 PTLTNTYNLAVKYS

-236 ATTGEITLVMA
+236 ATTGEISLGIA
-247 GKANITAEF
+247 GKAHITAEF

-268 YELTVKDVPSV
+268 YELTVKAASTV

-302 GLEVNVYVKGQIT
+302 GLDAKVYVKGQIT
-315 NIKEVETEKYGNATY
+315 SIKEVSTSFGNATY

-336 TAANKLTVFRGYFY
+336 TAANKLTVYRGYFY
-350 DKGKFTSSDQIK
+350 DNGKFTSSDQIK
-362 VGDVVVVYGKLVLYN
+362 AGDVVVVYGKLVNYN
-377 NKTSQVT
+377 NNTPQVT

-404 KNVDTPAYN
+404 KNVDAPAYN

>member
-1 MIIRLLFSFIM
+1 
-12 YNFATESK
+12 
-20 LIHLKHLL
+20 
-28 LMNKIL
+28 MNKIL

-62 SYKDKDV
+62 SYKANDV
-69 PKGGANNYACEVD
+69 PNGGAYNYACEGS
-82 GTKVYAQ
+82 GTKVYAEK
-89 NLAGGDAPEL
+89 LAGGDAPEL
-99 LVKAK
+99 LVSKQG

-124 KANKNFV
+124 KANKDFI
-131 KATVENATAGE
+131 KATVENATAGD
-142 LVREGTDFTLPI
+142 LVKTGNDVSLPI
-154 TVAAGTANITIKIAN
+154 TVAAGTASITIKIAN
-169 TSTST
+169 TSTGKGQ
-174 NARLDNIK
+174 NGRLDNIK
-182 LFQGVGKKPAGL
+182 LFQGVGKKAPGL

-202 VTIGSEDNLF
+202 VTIGAEDNEF
-212 PTLTNSHNLAVKYS
+212 PTLTNTYNLAVKYS

-268 YELTVKDVPSV
+268 YELTVKAASTVNI
-279 DLKNTPETA
+279 KNTPETA
-288 YTVAKALELIAAGE
+288 YTVAKALELINAGE
-302 GLEVNVYVKGQIT
+302 GLDAKVYVKGQIT
-315 NIKEVETEKYGNATY
+315 SIKEVSASFGNATY

-350 DKGKFTSSDQIK
+350 DNKHFTSNDQIK
-362 VGDVVVVYGKLVLYN
+362 VGDVVVVYGKLVNYN
-377 NKTSQVT
+377 NNTPQVT

-404 KNVDTPAYN
+404 KNVDAPAYN

>member
-1 MIIRLLFSFIM
+1 
-12 YNFATESK
+12 
-20 LIHLKHLL
+20 
-28 LMNKIL
+28 MNKIL

-62 SYKDKDV
+62 SYKADDV
-69 PKGGANNYACEVD
+69 PKGGAYNYACEVE
-82 GTKVYAQ
+82 GTKVYEQ
-89 NLAGGDAPEL
+89 NLAGGAAPEL
-99 LVKAK
+99 LVKSK

-124 KANKNFV
+124 KANNNIKI
-131 KATVENATAGE
+131 TVENAKAGD
-142 LVREGTDFTLPI
+142 VVKVGNDYTCPV
-154 TVAAGTANITIKIAN
+154 TVAAGTNSITIKFPN
-169 TSTST
+169 TNSK

-182 LFQGVGKKPAGL
+182 LFQGVGKKAAGL

-202 VTIGSEDNLF
+202 VTIGAEDNLF
-212 PTLTNSHNLAVKYS
+212 PTLTNTYNLAVKYS

-236 ATTGEITLVMA
+236 AATGEITLGIP

-268 YELTVKDVPSV
+268 YELTVKAASTVNI
-279 DLKNTPETA
+279 KNTPETA
-288 YTVAKALELIAAGE
+288 YTVAKALELINAGE
-302 GLEVNVYVKGQIT
+302 GLEANVYVKGQIT
-315 NIKEVETEKYGNATY
+315 NIEDVDTGDYGNATY
-330 DISDDA
+330 TISDDA
-336 TAANKLTVFRGYFY
+336 TAANALLIYRGYYY
-350 DKGKFTSSDQIK
+350 DKGKFTSKDQIK
-362 VGDVVVVYGKLVLYN
+362 VGDVVVVYGKLVKFYEKLEM
-377 NKTSQVT
+377 TSG
-384 NSSIYSLN
+384 NHIYSIN

-404 KNVDTPAYN
+404 ENVDAPAYN

>member
-1 MIIRLLFSFIM
+1 
-12 YNFATESK
+12 
-20 LIHLKHLL
+20 
-28 LMNKIL
+28 MNKIL

-62 SYKDKDV
+62 SYKANDV
-69 PKGGANNYACEVD
+69 PKGGAYNYACVGT
-82 GTKVYAQ
+82 GTKVYVDTEKDKA
-89 NLAGGDAPEL
+89 NLAGGESPEL
-99 LVKAK
+99 LVGKK
-104 GSFSAT
+104 GGSFSAT

-124 KANKNFV
+124 KANKDFI
-131 KATVENATAGE
+131 KATVENATAGD
-142 LVREGTDFTLPI
+142 LVKTGYDVSLPI
-154 TVAAGTANITIKIAN
+154 TVAAGTASITIKIAN
-169 TSTST
+169 TSTGKGQ
-174 NARLDNIK
+174 NGRLDNIK
-182 LFQGVGKKPAGL
+182 LFQGVGKKAPGL
-194 SWGTASRT
+194 SWGTATRT
-202 VTIGSEDNLF
+202 VTIGAEDNKF
-212 PTLTNSHNLAVKYS
+212 PTLTNTYNLAVKYS

-256 EGNDEYEAAKVS
+256 EGNDEYEAAKVT
-268 YELTVKDVPSV
+268 YELTVKAASTVNI
-279 DLKNTPETA
+279 KNTPETA
-288 YTVAKALELIAAGE
+288 YTVAKALELINAGE
-302 GLEVNVYVKGQIT
+302 GLDAKVYVKGQIT
-315 NIKEVETEKYGNATY
+315 SIKEVSASYGNATY

-336 TAANKLTVFRGYFY
+336 TAANKLTVYRGYFY
-350 DKGKFTSSDQIK
+350 DNKHFTSNDQIK
-362 VGDVVVVYGKLVLYN
+362 AGDVVVVYGKLVNYKN
-377 NKTSQVT
+377 NTPQVT

-404 KNVDTPAYN
+404 KNVDAPAYN

>member
-1 MIIRLLFSFIM
+1 M
-12 YNFATESK
+12 
-20 LIHLKHLL
+20 
-28 LMNKIL
+28 
-34 RFSMMAV
+34 
-41 LALVANIGFA
+41 
-51 QTTILWQEDFS
+51 WQEDFS
-62 SYKDKDV
+62 SYKANDV
-69 PKGGANNYACEVD
+69 PNGGTYNYACEGS
-82 GTKVYAQ
+82 GTKVYAE

-99 LVKAK
+99 LVSKQG

-124 KANKNFV
+124 KTNKDFI
-131 KATVENATAGE
+131 KATVENATAGD
-142 LVREGTDFTLPI
+142 LVKTGNDVSLPI
-154 TVAAGTANITIKIAN
+154 TVAAGTASITIKIAN
-169 TSTST
+169 PNTST

-182 LFQGVGKKPAGL
+182 LFQGVGKKAPGL

-202 VTIGSEDNLF
+202 VTIGAEDNEF
-212 PTLTNSHNLAVKYS
+212 PTLTNTYNLAVKYS

-236 ATTGEITLVMA
+236 ATTGEISLGIA
-247 GKANITAEF
+247 GKAHITAEF
-256 EGNDEYEAAKVS
+256 EGNDEYEAAKVT
-268 YELTVKDVPSV
+268 YELTVKAASTV

-302 GLEVNVYVKGQIT
+302 GLDAKVYVKGQIT
-315 NIKEVETEKYGNATY
+315 RIKEVSTSFGNATY

-336 TAANKLTVFRGYFY
+336 TAANKLTVYRGYFY
-350 DKGKFTSSDQIK
+350 DNKHFTSNDQIK
-362 VGDVVVVYGKLVLYN
+362 VGDVVVVYGKLVNYN
-377 NKTSQVT
+377 NKTPQVT

-404 KNVDTPAYN
+404 KNVDAPAYN

>member
-1 MIIRLLFSFIM
+1 
-12 YNFATESK
+12 
-20 LIHLKHLL
+20 
-28 LMNKIL
+28 MNKIL

-62 SYKDKDV
+62 SFKADDV
-69 PKGGANNYACEVD
+69 PKGGAYNYACEGS
-82 GTKVYAQ
+82 GTKVYAE

-99 LVKAK
+99 LVSKK
-104 GSFSAT
+104 GGSFSAT

-124 KANKNFV
+124 KTNKNFI
-131 KATVENATAGE
+131 KATVENAKAGD
-142 LVREGTDFTLPI
+142 LVKTGNDVSLPI
-154 TVAAGTANITIKIAN
+154 TVAAGTASITIKIAN
-169 TSTST
+169 TSTGKGQ
-174 NARLDNIK
+174 NGRLDNIK
-182 LFQGVGKKPAGL
+182 LFQGVGKKAAGL

-202 VTIGSEDNLF
+202 VTIGAEDNLF
-212 PTLTNSHNLAVKYS
+212 PTLTNTYNLAVKYS

-256 EGNDEYEAAKVS
+256 AGNDEYEAAKVS

-288 YTVAKALELIAAGE
+288 YTVAKALELINAGE
-302 GLEVNVYVKGQIT
+302 GLEANVYVKGQIT
-315 NIKEVETEKYGNATY
+315 NIQDVDTGDYGNATY
-330 DISDDA
+330 TISDDA
-336 TAANKLTVFRGYFY
+336 SAANALLIYRGYYY
-350 DKGKFTSSDQIK
+350 DKGKFTSKDQIK
-362 VGDVVVVYGKLVLYN
+362 VGDVVVVYGKLVKFYEKLEM
-377 NKTSQVT
+377 
-384 NSSIYSLN
+384 NSGNHIYSIN

-404 KNVDTPAYN
+404 KNVDAPAYN